1 MKVLVDKDIL
11 IGCYEILKKYYIVQ
25 EFTSVYKISK
35 KEKMIYNAIAK
46 IVEGKKNV

>member
-25 EFTSVYKISK
+25 GFTSVYKISR
-35 KEKMIYNAIAK
+35 KEKMIYSAIAK